1 MSCNNL
7 SVRDI
12 YFGSPRFNF
21 STLHITIVL
30 HAGLMSDFSFS
41 RMFAH
46 GTLSSSSIRFT
57 RLLRHND
64 PDRLVSEYNVA
75 NADRKN
81 GRYKSV
87 DVILRRDVAA
97 YTVYCFGKTGET

>member
-1 MSCNNL
+1 
-7 SVRDI
+7 
-12 YFGSPRFNF
+12 
-21 STLHITIVL
+21 
-30 HAGLMSDFSFS
+30 MSDFSFS

-46 GTLSSSSIRFT
+46 GTFVIECPIQT

-97 YTVYCFGKTGET
+97 YTLYCFGKTGET